1 MTSKEWKKC
10 KLGEIAE
17 FNPSES
23 IKKGQ
28 LAKKI
33 AMEKLIPYCKQIPS
47 FERCK
52 YNGGTKFRNG
62 DTIMARITPCL
73 ENGKISKVTIL
84 NDNEI
89 GFGSTEYIVFRAIE
103 NLSNP
108 DFLYYLITS
117 SLVREPAIKSMV
129 GSSGRQ
135 RVQIDVVKNIEIGI
149 PPLETQ
155 QKIASILSSIDD
167 KIELNNSINN
177 NLEQQA
183 QTIFK
188 SWFIDFEPFGGTM
201 PNDWKYVEL
210 GKLGLDIS
218 DGNYSS
224 KYPKTNEFVSKGV
237 AFIRGTDFIGTFIS
251 QNNMYYITEE
261 KHNQLLKGHTK
272 KDDILITTR
281 GDIGRIAFV
290 PNSLI
295 NKNIN
300 SQLVRI
306 NGANIFPKSYLACS
320 LLSKDVQNDFKS
332 LITGSA
338 LQQLPV
344 GRLKKILLLKPNKDI
359 LNKFDYICKPLF
371 NMSFVNYEE
380 NNRLV
385 NLRDT
390 LLPKLMSG
398 EIDVSEVDIST
409 DKLLFIDEVINDKL

>member
-1 MTSKEWKKC
+1 MTSKEWKKY

-135 RVQIDVVKNIEIGI
+135 RVQIDVVKNIEINV

-155 QKIASILSSIDD
+155 QKIAKVLSAIDD

-183 QTIFK
+183 QAIFK

>member
-1 MTSKEWKKC
+1 
-10 KLGEIAE
+10 
-17 FNPSES
+17 
-23 IKKGQ
+23 
-28 LAKKI
+28 
-33 AMEKLIPYCKQIPS
+33 
-47 FERCK
+47 
-52 YNGGTKFRNG
+52 
-62 DTIMARITPCL
+62 
-73 ENGKISKVTIL
+73 
-84 NDNEI
+84 
-89 GFGSTEYIVFRAIE
+89 
-103 NLSNP
+103 
-108 DFLYYLITS
+108 
-117 SLVREPAIKSMV
+117 
-129 GSSGRQ
+129 
-135 RVQIDVVKNIEIGI
+135 
-149 PPLETQ
+149 
-155 QKIASILSSIDD
+155 
-167 KIELNNSINN
+167 
-177 NLEQQA
+177 
-183 QTIFK
+183 
-188 SWFIDFEPFGGTM
+188 M

-290 PNSLI
+290 SNSLI

-409 DKLLFIDEVINDKL
+409 DKLLFSEDK

>member
-1 MTSKEWKKC
+1 MTSKEWKEC
-10 KLGEIAE
+10 TLEQISTILGDGLHGT
-17 FNPSES
+17 PKYS
-23 IKKGQ
+23 ING
-28 LAKKI
+28 
-33 AMEKLIPYCKQIPS
+33 
-47 FERCK
+47 K
-52 YNGGTKFRNG
+52 YAFINGNN
-62 DTIMARITPCL
+62 L
-73 ENGKISKVTIL
+73 SNGKIV
-84 NDNEI
+84 
-89 GFGSTEYIVFRAIE
+89 
-103 NLSNP
+103 
-108 DFLYYLITS
+108 
-117 SLVREPAIKSMV
+117 IKSDTK
-129 GSSGRQ
+129 
-135 RVQIDVVKNIEIGI
+135 RVDKCEYEKYKKDLNNRTLLVSINGTLGNIAEYNEEKIILGKSACYFNVKEDIDKYFIKYILLSKTFQDYLNNQATGTTIKNISLKQMREYNFLL
-149 PPLETQ
+149 PSLETQ
-155 QKIASILSSIDD
+155 QKIAKVLSAIDD

-183 QTIFK
+183 QAIFK
-188 SWFIDFEPFGGTM
+188 SWFVDFEPFGGTI

-409 DKLLFIDEVINDKL
+409 DKLLFSEDK

>member
-1 MTSKEWKKC
+1 M
-10 KLGEIAE
+10 
-17 FNPSES
+17 
-23 IKKGQ
+23 
-28 LAKKI
+28 
-33 AMEKLIPYCKQIPS
+33 
-47 FERCK
+47 
-52 YNGGTKFRNG
+52 
-62 DTIMARITPCL
+62 
-73 ENGKISKVTIL
+73 
-84 NDNEI
+84 
-89 GFGSTEYIVFRAIE
+89 
-103 NLSNP
+103 
-108 DFLYYLITS
+108 
-117 SLVREPAIKSMV
+117 
-129 GSSGRQ
+129 
-135 RVQIDVVKNIEIGI
+135 
-149 PPLETQ
+149 
-155 QKIASILSSIDD
+155 
-167 KIELNNSINN
+167 INN

-183 QTIFK
+183 QAIFK
-188 SWFIDFEPFGGTM
+188 SWFVDFEPFGGTM

-380 NNRLV
+380 NNWLV

-398 EIDVSEVDIST
+398 EIDVSKVDISA
-409 DKLLFIDEVINDKL
+409 DKLLFSILVFEHFYIKIVILIGITINTMTIFTSNIIKFKLKKSFTFDN

>member
-1 MTSKEWKKC
+1 MTSKEWKKY

-155 QKIASILSSIDD
+155 QKIASILASIDD

-183 QTIFK
+183 QAIFK
-188 SWFIDFEPFGGTM
+188 SWFVDFEPFGGTI

-409 DKLLFIDEVINDKL
+409 DKLLFSEDK